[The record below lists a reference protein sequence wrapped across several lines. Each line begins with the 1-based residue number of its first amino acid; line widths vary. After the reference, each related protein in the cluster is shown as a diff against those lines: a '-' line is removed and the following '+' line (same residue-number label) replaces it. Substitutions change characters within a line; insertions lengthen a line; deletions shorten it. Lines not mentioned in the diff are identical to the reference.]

1 MIKCTCML
9 SNKNFPVTYVRPA
22 QILSCTNFTD
32 VLFLFIYYFF
42 VREGLLVPLIGLPEQ
57 VSGNLDHGFTD
68 LILVDTACVE
78 AELYNLHF
86 CSFISV
92 GQRTNEVSLSTMS
105 LLFISSWK
113 KYCGIWL
120 ADRLKRFRTGLQ
132 FVNYS
137 IANNLNLPDM
147 KLLQV

>member
-1 MIKCTCML
+1 MKVL
-9 SNKNFPVTYVRPA
+9 
-22 QILSCTNFTD
+22 QIPSYKLHGC
-32 VLFLFIYYFF
+32 FIYLFF

-92 GQRTNEVSLSTMS
+92 GQRTNEVSLSS
-105 LLFISSWK
+105 LQCHFYLFLRGKSTV
-113 KYCGIWL
+113 G
-120 ADRLKRFRTGLQ
+120 
-132 FVNYS
+132 
-137 IANNLNLPDM
+137 
-147 KLLQV
+147 

>member
-1 MIKCTCML
+1 MFYFC
-9 SNKNFPVTYVRPA
+9 
-22 QILSCTNFTD
+22 
-32 VLFLFIYYFF
+32 LFITFF

-120 ADRLKRFRTGLQ
+120 ADRVERFRTGLP

-137 IANNLNLPDM
+137 IANNLNLPD
-147 KLLQV
+147 KKFLQVRWLCFIKDLFFECVDFAKLPDKQAHSLLV

>member
-1 MIKCTCML
+1 MFYFYL
-9 SNKNFPVTYVRPA
+9 FRP
-22 QILSCTNFTD
+22 
-32 VLFLFIYYFF
+32 IYL

-120 ADRLKRFRTGLQ
+120 ADQAKEFLTGLPFTMASYLNPPNKVRRRCDG
-132 FVNYS
+132 FVSRRLFTFENVDF
-137 IANNLNLPDM
+137 A
-147 KLLQV
+147 KLAHTPKTPSLSV